1 MNLKK
6 FSKFSFKSEDLVVDY
21 ITFKFQDLNNL
32 QQTRITNYLFKL
44 GFNSYQQSGKLAQ
57 PIKESLRFSSK
68 NKFEVSFVIDNSY
81 WQGTLLNFPGLNA
94 NHFYTLVKSKSID
107 WRIFSS
113 AVLSRFDLYFS
124 RNNKTDDKIEV
135 IEFLHDCNR
144 KLNLRKNNVSLE
156 KNQRGL
162 ILKIGSRK
170 SNHYSRIYQN
180 KNKNSLR
187 FEYEMK
193 GKFLQD
199 YHSLLVDHRL
209 EEFEQKLSSHFLVYF
224 GKLLPLH
231 FSYLDWLVIKLR
243 PISKRPK
250 LPLEFNSD
258 YIHSQILMDKRSFVS
273 LIQFLNY
280 AQHLDFKIDYLGST
294 SYRKV
299 VFKLRDFI
307 KYQDPS
313 VKSTNRYRL
322 RKIKEFFQQLQAGL
336 YVTSFS
342 DLKFQSLV
350 LVPKVQID
358 RCPKQKFLIGKVWL
372 VEELFYYNYPFYLP
386 DLFKQKLTKDD
397 FEVLFKF
404 IQTFQSVHIEKEF
417 FIQEFLSSYSSLISN
432 QRIRN
437 IKKYFIK
444 YVQYFKELNL
454 IEDNYKIINNGYYY
468 SSKELNTHNISEGFV
483 IYEKLYV

>member
-1 MNLKK
+1 MTLNKY
-6 FSKFSFKSEDLVVDY
+6 SFKSENLVVDY
-21 ITFKFQDLNNL
+21 ITFKFQYLDNL
-32 QQTRITNYLFKL
+32 QQTIITKYLLKL

-68 NKFEVSFVIDNSY
+68 NQFEVSFVTDNAY
-81 WQGTLLNFPGLNA
+81 WRGTLLNFPGLNA

-113 AVLSRFDLYFS
+113 AVLSRVDLYFS
-124 RNNKTDDKIEV
+124 RHNKTDDQIEV
-135 IEFLHDCNR
+135 IEFLHDCYR
-144 KLNLRKNNVSLE
+144 KINLRKNNVSLE

-199 YHSLLVDHRL
+199 YHSLLVEYRL

-231 FSYLDWLVIKLR
+231 FSYLDWLVIRLR
-243 PISKRPK
+243 TIRKRPK
-250 LPLEFNSD
+250 LPLGLNSD
-258 YIHSQILMDKRSFVS
+258 YINSQILMDKRNFVS

-280 AQHLDFKIDYLGST
+280 AQHLDFKMDYLGST
-294 SYRKV
+294 SYRRV

-313 VKSTNRYRL
+313 VKPTNRYRL
-322 RKIKEFFQQLQAGL
+322 RKIREFFQQLQAGL

-358 RCPKQKFLIGKVWL
+358 RCPKHKYWVRKIWL

-386 DLFKQKLTKDD
+386 DLFKQKLTKDE

-404 IQTFQSVHIEKEF
+404 IQIFQSVNIEKEY
-417 FIQEFLSSYSSLISN
+417 FIQEFVSSYSSHISN

-454 IEDNYKIINNGYYY
+454 IENKYKILSNGYYY
-468 SSKELNTHNISEGFV
+468 SSKQLNTQNISEGFV
-483 IYEKLYV
+483 IYEKLYI